1 MIRPG
6 YSKALDEIKGQST
19 DGKDWLAEFEA
30 NERER
35 TGIKKL
41 RVGYNR
47 VFGYYIEVSKGQQ
60 DQVKDSFGYERK
72 QTLANS
78 ERYITPELKAKEIM
92 ILGSEEDAIL
102 LEYELFVAL
111 RDEAKRHTDALQQAA
126 RAIAEIDMLIAFA
139 LIATE
144 NRYIRPVLID
154 ERSIEIHQG
163 RHPVVETLLS
173 GEAFVE
179 NDLFLDKKTNILL
192 ITGPNMSGKS
202 TYMRQLALI
211 IILAQIGSFVPAQSA
226 RFPVFDQIFTRLGA
240 ADDLSTGKSTFM
252 VEMLEVNHAIKNA
265 TANSLILFDEI
276 GRGTATYDGMAL
288 AQAIIEFAH
297 HKLKCKILFSTH
309 YHELTYLEDELPAL
323 RNVHVMAKEDHGS
336 IVFLHKV
343 ALGPTDRSYGIHVA
357 KLANLPK
364 PLIQRADD
372 ILTLLE
378 QNHGYNIIKPQ
389 TVDLFN
395 FDEAIKT
402 AAIELPYHGVIDQ
415 IKHLDTETMTPLQAL
430 NLLSELVKKLNE
442 ES

>member
-1 MIRPG
+1 MDRSG
-6 YSKALDEIKGQST
+6 N
-19 DGKDWLAEFEA
+19 DWLAEFEA

-144 NRYIRPVLID
+144 NRYARPVLID

-211 IILAQIGSFVPAQSA
+211 IIHSA
-226 RFPVFDQIFTRLGA
+226 DRLVCSRGIRA
-240 ADDLSTGKSTFM
+240 LPGVRSDL
-252 VEMLEVNHAIKNA
+252 HANR
-265 TANSLILFDEI
+265 
-276 GRGTATYDGMAL
+276 RGG
-288 AQAIIEFAH
+288 
-297 HKLKCKILFSTH
+297 
-309 YHELTYLEDELPAL
+309 
-323 RNVHVMAKEDHGS
+323 
-336 IVFLHKV
+336 
-343 ALGPTDRSYGIHVA
+343 
-357 KLANLPK
+357 
-364 PLIQRADD
+364 
-372 ILTLLE
+372 
-378 QNHGYNIIKPQ
+378 
-389 TVDLFN
+389 
-395 FDEAIKT
+395 
-402 AAIELPYHGVIDQ
+402 
-415 IKHLDTETMTPLQAL
+415 
-430 NLLSELVKKLNE
+430 
-442 ES
+442 